1 MMQSVKRCL
10 IILVVAVALFSA
22 RADSASDRH
31 FIDKVKPLLD
41 SRCISCHGPDKVK
54 GALRLDSR
62 AATLKGGDNGP
73 AVVPSKPNDSLL
85 LHAIMHA
92 KKDLEMPP
100 KEKLT
105 TNDIAVFQRWIEDG
119 APWPETATNA
129 AQAAQLQ
136 PGERL
141 GDAWHDPRNP
151 IVKIFGG
158 QRLDLW
164 SLKPVQRVEPPVLK
178 SKSVLSASVLS
189 GAKGAAARRSPLSTD
204 ALITEH
210 SHPIDRFITAR
221 LNERGLKPA
230 PEADRRTL
238 ARRLSFDLIGLP
250 PTPEEVASFEND
262 QHRDAYERLVD
273 KLLASPRYG
282 EHQARL
288 WMDVIRYSDSNG
300 FDWDEFR
307 PKAWRFRDY
316 VIRAFNQDKPFDQF
330 IREQLA
336 GDELL
341 AGAPKNEAE
350 QDALIATGYLRLG
363 PQDNSAGAFNEQD
376 RSRAE
381 LMADL
386 TETTSSAFLGLTMS
400 CNRCHDHKYDPLSQ
414 ADHYRM
420 RAFFEP
426 VKFAD
431 DIPLDVAPEQE
442 AIRAQNKVMDEKLK
456 PLQSQRDTLL
466 EGVKKKLRDEKAAKL
481 TLEDRA
487 LLGIPKDKRTN
498 DLKDKIAALEKK
510 IEPKDK
516 DVQAAL
522 TDEQKKEN
530 ETLAKQIDE
539 LKKQKRS
546 FTLALLMTDNT
557 EKIPITKILFQGNH
571 KDPREP
577 VVPGFISALDPNPA
591 EIHQALNP
599 KTTGRRLTLA
609 DWIAS
614 TNNPLTARVLVNR
627 VWQQH
632 FGKGLVA
639 TPNDF
644 GLAGARPTHPELLDW
659 LAGEFMREGW
669 SVKKLHRLVVTSAA
683 YRRGKVLSAPSS
695 VLSRSGVGRAHGI
708 SGLSTDPLSTDPLS
722 TEHSLPLRRLSAE
735 QLRDSLLAVSG
746 TLKLEHTGGPPVWPD
761 LPAEI
766 LQANPAFLDDNETK
780 TKGWY
785 PSPKTNQN
793 VRSVFL
799 IQKKT
804 VRVPFMETFDMPENS
819 VSCARRTESIVAP
832 QALSL
837 LNSSLTVEAA
847 RALAARVQHEAG
859 GDTAKQINRAFALT
873 LQRAPDPDERRA
885 CLALVQQRSL
895 AELCRALLNVNEFIY
910 VD

>member
-1 MMQSVKRCL
+1 MHL
-10 IILVVAVALFSA
+10 PTATLAVLLSATVLA
-22 RADSASDRH
+22 RAETPGGRH
-31 FIDKVKPLLD
+31 FTEKVKPLLD
-41 SRCISCHGPDKVK
+41 SRCVSCHGPDKVK
-54 GALRLDSR
+54 AALRLDSR
-62 AATLKGGDNGP
+62 AAMLKGGENGP
-73 AVVPSKPNDSLL
+73 AVIPGKPNDSLL
-85 LHAIMHA
+85 LQAIMHT

-100 KEKLT
+100 KERLT
-105 TNDIAVFQRWIEDG
+105 TNDIAVFRRWIEEG
-119 APWPETATNA
+119 APWPASATNMA
-129 AQAAQLQ
+129 AAEPIK

-141 GDAWHDPRNP
+141 GDAWSDPRNP

-164 SLKPVQRVEPPVLK
+164 SLKPVRRVEPP
-178 SKSVLSASVLS
+178 KSVSSETVNS
-189 GAKGAAARRSPLSTD
+189 RSGNHGAKGAGARTVSRITD
-204 ALITEH
+204 YPTH
-210 SHPIDRFITAR
+210 NPIDRFIHAR
-221 LNERGLKPA
+221 LAEKRLQPA

-238 ARRLSFDLIGLP
+238 ARRVYFDLTGLP
-250 PTPEEVASFEND
+250 PAPEEVAAFVND
-262 QHRDAYERLVD
+262 TSPSAYERLVD
-273 KLLASPRYG
+273 KLLASPRHG

-288 WMDVIRYSDSNG
+288 WLDVIRYSDSNG

-316 VIRAFNQDKPFDQF
+316 VIRAFNQDKPYDEF

-350 QDALIATGYLRLG
+350 QDALVATGYLRLG

-381 LMADL
+381 LLADL

-400 CNRCHDHKYDPLSQ
+400 CNRCHDHKFDPLSH
-414 ADHYRM
+414 ADHYRL

-442 AIRAQNKVMDEKLK
+442 IIRAQNKSLDEKLK
-456 PLQSQRDTLL
+456 PLQEQRDALL
-466 EGVKKKLRDEKAAKL
+466 EVVKKKLREEKAAKL
-481 TLEDRA
+481 TPEDRA
-487 LLGIPKDKRTN
+487 LLDTPKEKRTN

-510 IEPKDK
+510 VEPKDK
-516 DVQAAL
+516 EIQAAL
-522 TDEQKKEN
+522 TEDEKKQN
-530 ETLAKQIDE
+530 AALGKQIDE
-539 LKKQKRS
+539 LKKQKRA
-546 FTLALLMTDNT
+546 FTLALLMTDNV
-557 EKIPITKILFQGNH
+557 EKVPVTKILFQGNH
-571 KDPREP
+571 KDPRDP

-591 EIHQALNP
+591 QIRKALNP

-632 FGKGLVA
+632 FGNGLVA

-659 LAGEFMREGW
+659 LAREFVREGW
-669 SVKKLHRLVVTSAA
+669 SLKKLHRLMVTSTA
-683 YRRGKVLSAPSS
+683 YRRSS
-695 VLSRSGVGRAHGI
+695 VNRESVNTGARVGAARAVSPITGSPITDSLTTGYSRPSI
-708 SGLSTDPLSTDPLS
+708 
-722 TEHSLPLRRLSAE
+722 RRLSAE

-746 TLKLEHTGGPPVWPD
+746 LLQLDHLGGPPIWPD

-832 QALSL
+832 QALAL
-837 LNSSLTVEAA
+837 LNSSLTAEAA
-847 RALAARVQHEAG
+847 RALAGRVQREAG
-859 GDTAKQINRAFALT
+859 ADTAKQIERAFDLT
-873 LQRAPDPDERRA
+873 LQRPPDQDERQA
-885 CLALVQQRSL
+885 CFTLLQQRSL
-895 AELCRALLNVNEFIY
+895 AELCRALVNLNEFIY
-910 VD
+910 LD